1 VLEVVEV
8 EMLVVLVEMLVLVEE
23 LVEELVVLVEV
34 ELDVVELVELLV
46 ELVDVLVVLVVVLV
60 DVVVV
65 LVEVV
70 GSGGIIPSFNN
81 WICGEKRKGTLHLA
95 QRKDRTFPIVGR
107 FRNRRKRS
115 RPANI

>member
-1 VLEVVEV
+1 
-8 EMLVVLVEMLVLVEE
+8 VVLVEMLVLVEE

-46 ELVDVLVVLVVVLV
+46 ELVDVLV
-60 DVVVV
+60 
-65 LVEVV
+65 EVV
-70 GSGGIIPSFNN
+70 GSGDIVPSFLTTIFARN
-81 WICGEKRKGTLHLA
+81 EKGTCYLA